1 MCEGQSDGSGGDE
14 GLSGMELGLAI
25 GGGVAGGIALVG
37 TVAYMAGWI
46 GGWPAAAVTEGD
58 RTALF
63 TGNMKT
69 KM

>member
-1 MCEGQSDGSGGDE
+1 
-14 GLSGMELGLAI
+14 MELGLAI